1 MGRYLYGAS
10 IQGIQSYI
18 FQTNELKDI
27 IGASELINEICRKFV
42 AMYGEDSEH
51 KGKMIIHA
59 AGNIKCIFDDEAAC
73 RDAVRNFPRFAMER
87 APGITISQAVVKIEN
102 NDDYHDGAEKLESL
116 LRAQRN
122 HPVKSLTTGLMAM
135 ERSRKTGLPATTIEN
150 TKDKKD
156 KPEYLDEGTVA
167 KRNVPETEKES
178 NYDPSKAKDLYFKLT
193 GDKIEYDHR
202 PYDTKDLTGRNDWI
216 AVIHADGNG
225 LGEIVARIGKD
236 PKVMHSFSTSLDN
249 ATLAAAQVAYN
260 AIRKETEKVPKL
272 PIRPVVIG
280 GDDLTVICRGDLAV
294 DFVTAYLKAFEDQTK
309 EEFKGLVPQIEN
321 EEAKKLLS
329 RGLTACA
336 GIAFIKS
343 SYPFYYGYNLAEA
356 LCGEAKKDA
365 KSDKVKEANGNQAPS
380 CLMFHKVQSSFVED
394 YAEIKRKELTT
405 SDGGSLCFGPYYLN
419 KESIDKIDKTEDG
432 KRRSRWSIDEL
443 IDQRDKLAKEENNR
457 AKTAIRQWLTLMH
470 EDAGAAAQH
479 SKRFTTI
486 NQDKPDLKS
495 IYKDATT
502 GIVRIEAKDKNPVD
516 AKDSKDKEPKLYPA
530 YDILSLLT
538 ISEQLTKPNQKTK

>member
-10 IQGIQSYI
+10 IQGIQNYI
-18 FQTNELKDI
+18 FQTSELKDI
-27 IGASELINEICRKFV
+27 IGASELVNEICHKFKT
-42 AMYGEDSEH
+42 MYGKDSKH
-51 KGKMIIHA
+51 KGKMIVHA
-59 AGNIKCIFDDEAAC
+59 AGNIKCIFDDEDAC
-73 RDAVRNFPRFAMER
+73 RDAVRNFSRFAMEM
-87 APGITISQAVVKIEN
+87 APGITISQAVVKIK
-102 NDDYHDGAEKLESL
+102 DDSEYAKKAEELEQRL
-116 LRAQRN
+116 HAQRN
-122 HPVKSLTTGLMAM
+122 HPVKSLTTGLMAI
-135 ERSRKTGLPATTIEN
+135 ERSCKTGLPATTI
-150 TKDKKD
+150 KYAQDKKEKD
-156 KPEYLDEGTVA
+156 EYLDEGIVA
-167 KRNVPETEKES
+167 KRNEKGC
-178 NYDPSKAKDLYFKLT
+178 DLYRKLT
-193 GDKIEYDHR
+193 GEDIKPGNR
-202 PYDTKDLTGRNDWI
+202 TYDTKDLTDRNDWI

-225 LGEIVARIGKD
+225 LGEIVAELSGDYQRFKD
-236 PKVMHSFSTSLDN
+236 FSDN
-249 ATLAAAQVAYN
+249 LNEATIAAARAAY
-260 AIRKETEKVPKL
+260 AATKEKEEDEKANGTWEKM
-272 PIRPVVIG
+272 PIRPIVIG

-294 DFVTAYLKAFEDQTK
+294 KFVEEYLEAFERETQALTAQK
-309 EEFKGLVPQIEN
+309 
-321 EEAKKLLS
+321 
-329 RGLTACA
+329 LTACA

-343 SYPFYYGYNLAEA
+343 SYPFYHGYNLAEA

-432 KRRSRWSIDEL
+432 KRRSRWSIDEI

-538 ISEQLTKPNQKTK
+538 ITEQKTK

>member
-27 IGASELINEICRKFV
+27 IGASELVNRICDDFV
-42 AMYGEDSEH
+42 DTYGEKSRYNGE
-51 KGKMIIHA
+51 MIVHA
-59 AGNIKCIFDDEAAC
+59 AGNIKCIFNDEDAC
-73 RDAVRNFPRFAMER
+73 RKAVHDFPRHAMEM
-87 APGITISQAVVKIEN
+87 APGITISQAVVTL
-102 NDDYHDGAEKLESL
+102 DDDSKYACKADELEKRLH
-116 LRAQRN
+116 AQRS
-122 HPVKSLTTGLMAM
+122 HPVKSLTTGLMAI
-135 ERSRKTGLPATTIEN
+135 ERSRTTGLPATTIDGKEF
-150 TKDKKD
+150 
-156 KPEYLDEGTVA
+156 LDEGTLS
-167 KRNVPETEKES
+167 KRGIVKIEKGHNTDQS
-178 NYDPSKAKDLYFKLT
+178 KDLYFKLT
-193 GDKIEYDHR
+193 GNKIEPKRR
-202 PYDTKDLTGRNDWI
+202 PYDTKDLTDRNDWI

-225 LGEIVARIGKD
+225 LGEVVATIGKD
-236 PKVMHSFSTSLDN
+236 PDVMHKFSTKLDE
-249 ATLAAAQVAYN
+249 ATQAAAQEAYN
-260 AIRKETEKVPKL
+260 TIREEAEKAKKL

-309 EEFKGLVPQIEN
+309 EEFKGLVPQIVN
-321 EEAKKLLS
+321 EDAKKLLS

-343 SYPFYYGYNLAEA
+343 SYPFYYGYDLAEA

-365 KSDKVKEANGNQAPS
+365 KSDKIKEANGNQAPS

-419 KESIDKIDKTEDG
+419 KANIDKIDKTEDG

-479 SKRFTTI
+479 SKRVTTI
-486 NQDKPDLKS
+486 NQDKPDLKT
-495 IYKDATT
+495 IYEDATT
-502 GIVRIEAKDKNPVD
+502 GIVRIEAKDKNPVG

-538 ISEQLTKPNQKTK
+538 ITEQVTK

>member
-10 IQGIQSYI
+10 IQGIQNYI

-27 IGASELINEICRKFV
+27 IGASELVNEICHKFK

-51 KGKMIIHA
+51 RGKMIVHA
-59 AGNIKCIFDDEAAC
+59 AGNIKCIFDDEDAC
-73 RDAVRNFPRFAMER
+73 RDAVRNFPRFAMEM
-87 APGITISQAVVKIEN
+87 APGITISQAVVKIK
-102 NDDYHDGAEKLESL
+102 DDSEYAKKAEELEQRL
-116 LRAQRN
+116 HAQRN
-122 HPVKSLTTGLMAM
+122 HPVKSLTTGLMAI
-135 ERSRKTGLPATTIEN
+135 ERSRKTGLPATKVEE
-150 TKDKKD
+150 TKKKV
-156 KPEYLDEGTVA
+156 EYLDEGTVA
-167 KRNVPETEKES
+167 KRDVVKKEEGNLS
-178 NYDPSKAKDLYFKLT
+178 GQTKDLKDLYDKLT
-193 GDKIEYDHR
+193 GERIPSKRR
-202 PYDTKDLTGRNDWI
+202 PYDISKMTDRNDWI

-225 LGEIVARIGKD
+225 LGEVVAELSGDYQRFKD
-236 PKVMHSFSTSLDN
+236 FSDNLDK
-249 ATLAAAQVAYN
+249 ATIAAAQAAYT
-260 AIRKETEKVPKL
+260 ATKEKEEDEKANRTLEKL
-272 PIRPVVIG
+272 KIRPIVIG

-294 DFVTAYLKAFEDQTK
+294 KFVKEYLEAFEKETK
-309 EEFKGLVPQIEN
+309 ERIG
-321 EEAKKLLS
+321 KK
-329 RGLTACA
+329 LTACA

-365 KSDKVKEANGNQAPS
+365 KSDKVKKANGNQAPS

-516 AKDSKDKEPKLYPA
+516 AKDKEPKLYPA

>member
-27 IGASELINEICRKFV
+27 IGASELVNKICDDFV
-42 AMYGEDSEH
+42 DTYGEKSRN
-51 KGKMIIHA
+51 KGEMIIHA

-73 RDAVRNFPRFAMER
+73 RRAVRDFPRRAMEM
-87 APGITISQAVVKIEN
+87 APGITISQAVVKLEDN
-102 NDDYHDGAEKLESL
+102 GYSEKAEELERL
-116 LRAQRN
+116 LQAQRN

-135 ERSRKTGLPATTIEN
+135 ERSRTTGLPATQIE
-150 TKDKKD
+150 KKEE
-156 KPEYLDEGTVA
+156 KGKETVEYFDEMTVA
-167 KRNVPETEKES
+167 KRKVPETEKKS
-178 NYDPSKAKDLYFKLT
+178 DYDPTKAKDLYFKLT
-193 GDKIEYDHR
+193 GDKIEHDRR
-202 PYDTKDLTGRNDWI
+202 PYDTKDLTDRNDWI

-225 LGEIVARIGKD
+225 IGDIVAKIGKD
-236 PKVMHSFSTSLDN
+236 SKVMSRFSTELDN
-249 ATLAAAQVAYN
+249 ATQAAAQIAYGT
-260 AIRKETEKVPKL
+260 IREEAEKAKKL

-280 GDDLTVICRGDLAV
+280 GDDLTVICRGYLAV
-294 DFVTAYLKAFEDQTK
+294 DFVTAYLKAFEEQTK
-309 EEFKGLVPQIEN
+309 EKFKDLIPQIDN
-321 EEAKKLLS
+321 EEANKLLS
-329 RGLTACA
+329 KGLTACA

-343 SYPFYYGYNLAEA
+343 SYPFYYGYDLAEA

-380 CLMFHKVQSSFVED
+380 CLMFHKVQSSFVEE

-419 KESIDKIDKTEDG
+419 KANIDKIDKAEDG

-479 SKRFTTI
+479 SKRVTTI
-486 NQDKPDLKS
+486 NQDKPDLKN
-495 IYKDATT
+495 IYEDATT
-502 GIVRIEAKDKNPVD
+502 GIVRIEAKDKNPVG

-538 ISEQLTKPNQKTK
+538 ITEQETK

>member
-10 IQGIQSYI
+10 IQGIQNYI

-27 IGASELINEICRKFV
+27 IGASELVNEICHKFK
-42 AMYGEDSEH
+42 AMYGEDSKH
-51 KGKMIIHA
+51 KGKMIVHA
-59 AGNIKCIFDDEAAC
+59 AGNIKCIFDDEDAC
-73 RDAVRNFPRFAMER
+73 RDAVRNFPRFAMEM
-87 APGITISQAVVKIEN
+87 APGITISQAVVKIK
-102 NDDYHDGAEKLESL
+102 DDSEYAKKAEELEQRL
-116 LRAQRN
+116 HAQRN
-122 HPVKSLTTGLMAM
+122 HPVKSLTTGLMAI

-193 GDKIEYDHR
+193 GDKIEHDCR
-202 PYDTKDLTGRNDWI
+202 PYDTKYLTGHNDWI

-225 LGEIVARIGKD
+225 LGEIVASIGKD

-260 AIRKETEKVPKL
+260 AIRKEAEKVPKL

-294 DFVTAYLKAFEDQTK
+294 NFVREYLEAFEDQTK
-309 EEFKGLVPQIEN
+309 EKFKVLVPSIDN
-321 EEAKKLLS
+321 KDAKKLLCK
-329 RGLTACA
+329 GLTACA

-343 SYPFYYGYNLAEA
+343 SYPFYYGYDLAEA

-365 KSDKVKEANGNQAPS
+365 KSDKVKGENGGQAPS

-405 SDGGSLCFGPYYLN
+405 VDGGSLCFWPYYLN
-419 KESIDKIDKTEDG
+419 KESVDKVKDRE
-432 KRRSRWSIDEL
+432 RWTIKEL
-443 IDQRDKLAKEENNR
+443 SETVDKLNKEDNNR
-457 AKTAIRQWLTLMH
+457 VKTAIRQWLTLMH
-470 EDAGAAAQH
+470 EDAGAAKQH
-479 SKRFTTI
+479 SKRVKAVNLDSEFI
-486 NQDKPDLKS
+486 S
-495 IYKDATT
+495 IYDSVSTGIIKKDAD
-502 GIVRIEAKDKNPVD
+502 GKDKD
-516 AKDSKDKEPKLYPA
+516 PKLSPA

-538 ISEQLTKPNQKTK
+538 IIEQETKPNQETK

>member
-10 IQGIQSYI
+10 IQGIQNYI

-27 IGASELINEICRKFV
+27 IGASELVNEICHKFKT
-42 AMYGEDSEH
+42 MYGKDSKH
-51 KGKMIIHA
+51 KGKMIVHA
-59 AGNIKCIFDDEAAC
+59 AGNIKCIFDDEDAC
-73 RDAVRNFPRFAMER
+73 RDAVRNFPRFAMEM
-87 APGITISQAVVKIEN
+87 APGITISQTVVKIK
-102 NDDYHDGAEKLESL
+102 DDSEYAKKAAELEERL
-116 LRAQRN
+116 HAQRN

-135 ERSRKTGLPATTIEN
+135 ERSRKTGLPATKVEETKKNVKYIEYI
-150 TKDKKD
+150 
-156 KPEYLDEGTVA
+156 EYLDEGTAA
-167 KRNVPETEKES
+167 KRDVVKKEEVNLSDLTE
-178 NYDPSKAKDLYFKLT
+178 DLYYKLT
-193 GDKIEYDHR
+193 GERIPSSCR
-202 PYDTKDLTGRNDWI
+202 PYDISKMTGHNDWI

-225 LGEIVARIGKD
+225 LGEVVAELSGDYR
-236 PKVMHSFSTSLDN
+236 SFKKFSENLDE
-249 ATLAAAQVAYN
+249 ATIAAARAAY
-260 AIRKETEKVPKL
+260 AATKEEDEKKDGNKDKKWTTL
-272 PIRPVVIG
+272 PIRPIVIG

-294 DFVTAYLKAFEDQTK
+294 KFVKKYLEAFERETK
-309 EEFKGLVPQIEN
+309 ARKEIGRE
-321 EEAKKLLS
+321 
-329 RGLTACA
+329 LTACA

-343 SYPFYYGYNLAEA
+343 SYPFYYGYDLAEA
-356 LCGEAKKDA
+356 LCREAKKDA
-365 KSDKVKEANGNQAPS
+365 KSDEVKKVNNGHVAS

-538 ISEQLTKPNQKTK
+538 ITEQKTK

>member
-27 IGASELINEICRKFV
+27 IGASELVNKICDDFV
-42 AMYGEDSEH
+42 DTYGEKSRN
-51 KGKMIIHA
+51 KGEMIIHA

-73 RDAVRNFPRFAMER
+73 RRAVRDFPRRAMEM
-87 APGITISQAVVKIEN
+87 APGITISQAVVKLEDN
-102 NDDYHDGAEKLESL
+102 GYSEKAEELERL
-116 LRAQRN
+116 LQAQRN

-135 ERSRKTGLPATTIEN
+135 ERSRTTGLPATQIE
-150 TKDKKD
+150 KKEE
-156 KPEYLDEGTVA
+156 KGKETVEYFDEMTVA
-167 KRNVPETEKES
+167 KRKVPETEKKS
-178 NYDPSKAKDLYFKLT
+178 DYDPTKAKDLYFKLT
-193 GDKIEYDHR
+193 GDKIEHDRR
-202 PYDTKDLTGRNDWI
+202 PYDTKDLTDRNDWI

-225 LGEIVARIGKD
+225 IGNIVAKIGKD
-236 PKVMHSFSTSLDN
+236 SKVMSRFSTELDN
-249 ATLAAAQVAYN
+249 ATQAAAQIAYGT
-260 AIRKETEKVPKL
+260 IREEAEKAKKL

-280 GDDLTVICRGDLAV
+280 GNDLTVICRGYLAV
-294 DFVTAYLKAFEDQTK
+294 DFVTAYLKAFEEQTK
-309 EEFKGLVPQIEN
+309 EKFKDLIPQIDN
-321 EEAKKLLS
+321 EEANKLLS
-329 RGLTACA
+329 KGLTACA

-343 SYPFYYGYNLAEA
+343 SYPFYYGYDLAEA

-365 KSDKVKEANGNQAPS
+365 KSKEIKDANGSQAPS

-405 SDGGSLCFGPYYLN
+405 ADGGSLCFGPYYLN
-419 KESIDKIDKTEDG
+419 KESIDIDKAKDR

-479 SKRFTTI
+479 SKRVTTI
-486 NQDKPDLKS
+486 NQDKPDLKN
-495 IYKDATT
+495 IYEDATT
-502 GIVRIEAKDKNPVD
+502 GIVRIEAKDKNPVG

-538 ISEQLTKPNQKTK
+538 ITEQETK